1 MTGPFRRSVCCLRSG
16 RLQHSEEGQHE
27 TPTQHSHFSAILGL
41 FAGAAQA
48 AESIKL
54 GVMGGS
60 EEEIAEVAQKVA
72 AQRGLDVDIVTF
84 SDYLMPNAALAD
96 GDLNANAFQHVPYLD
111 AQKAAR
117 GYDIVPVGATIVE
130 PMGMY
135 SEEIKTIDSVK
146 PGARIGIPNDPT
158 NGGRAL
164 LLLAAHGLISLRE
177 GSGPIP
183 TVLDVAGNPKNL
195 KLSELDA
202 ALLPRALGDL
212 DAAVINTNFALD
224 AGLDPRKN
232 AIIRE
237 PRVDNPY
244 SNVIAVRAEDK
255 DAVWVKDLVAAYQ
268 SDAVAQFLEKRFKGA
283 IEPAWG
289 GGVEAER
296 K

>member
-1 MTGPFRRSVCCLRSG
+1 MKLRRNIL
-16 RLQHSEEGQHE
+16 
-27 TPTQHSHFSAILGL
+27 TFSAILGL